1 MIHPQA
7 QQLIEA
13 AIAQSVIIST
23 AESCTGGM
31 IAAALT
37 DVAGSSA
44 AFDRGFVT
52 YSNEA
57 KAEMLGVPLEHTQ
70 GPPGAVSA
78 LVAQEMV
85 AGALARSAANLAV
98 AVTGIAGPGGGSEE
112 KPVGL
117 VYVAVQREGSSANV
131 RECRF
136 AESHGATTREAIRQ
150 ATVDTALEMMLAA
163 L

>member
-1 MIHPQA
+1 MSALGQRVITR
-7 QQLIEA
+7 
-13 AIAQSVIIST
+13 AIASGTMIAT

-37 DVAGSSA
+37 SVAGSSA
-44 AFDRGFVT
+44 AFDRAFIT

-57 KAEMLGVPLEHTQ
+57 KAEMLGVPLKHTKD
-70 GPPGAVSA
+70 PGAVSG

-85 AGALARSAANLAV
+85 AGALQNSAANLAV
-98 AVTGIAGPGGGSEE
+98 AVTGIAGPSGGSAQ

-117 VYVAVQREGSSANV
+117 VYIGVQRSNGKANV

-136 AESHGATTREAIRQ
+136 AESHNATTRHAIRK
-150 ATVDTALEMMLAA
+150 ATVTTALEMLLAEMP
-163 L
+163 